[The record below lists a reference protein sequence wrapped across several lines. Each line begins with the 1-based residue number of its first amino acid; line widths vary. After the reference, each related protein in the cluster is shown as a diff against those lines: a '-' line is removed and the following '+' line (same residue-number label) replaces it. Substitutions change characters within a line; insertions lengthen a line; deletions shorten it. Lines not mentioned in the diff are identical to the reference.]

1 MMHNPSHP
9 GDLIKH
15 DCIEALN
22 LTVTAAATALGVS
35 RKTLSEL
42 INCKS
47 GVSTEMAISLEKAG
61 WGTADTWLRM
71 QLSHD
76 LWKARQKPKNLK
88 VKKLHHAQANTWEFP
103 RRSTCTG
110 LF

>member
-47 GVSTEMAISLEKAG
+47 GISPEMAIRFEKIG

-71 QLSHD
+71 QMNHD
-76 LWKARQKPKNLK
+76 LWQARQKSKRLK
-88 VKKLHHAQANTWEFP
+88 VKKLRSAQVHA
-103 RRSTCTG
+103 
-110 LF
+110 